1 MKVVINTQYKENYGT
16 VSEPYWKFKGGS
28 TYIIA
33 ASDRAEADQ
42 IIFMFVWMTSSLLS
56 AAYLLPIV
64 YRAFFLAPTKGDD
77 HSSGDATDD
86 GEGIKEA
93 PVFCLIGLGTAAV
106 LTVVAFFMADDLSKM
121 LAPLAGKLG

>member
-1 MKVVINTQYKENYGT
+1 MICFLIG
-16 VSEPYWKFKGGS
+16 SLGIIGLPPAGGALS
-28 TYIIA
+28 KWYLMMGA
-33 ASDRAEADQ
+33 AEADQ

-86 GEGIKEA
+86 DEGIKEA

-106 LTVVAFFMADDLSKM
+106 LTVVAFFMAEDLSKM